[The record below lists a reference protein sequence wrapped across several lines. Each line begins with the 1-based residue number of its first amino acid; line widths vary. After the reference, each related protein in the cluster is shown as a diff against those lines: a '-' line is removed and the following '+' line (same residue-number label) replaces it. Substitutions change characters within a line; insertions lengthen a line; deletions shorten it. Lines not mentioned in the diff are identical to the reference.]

1 MRKKL
6 SLIAVASVLALF
18 ATGCGADGN
27 GSEESKAIKLPK
39 SGATPVLSL
48 SNAEGSPGETV
59 EITLS
64 VKGADNKWCSSGV
77 HIIYD
82 ENLVCVPSEADP
94 ETPSYKKGPAV
105 EEMMACIA
113 KLWTDKLLPELEKDN
128 KHSVFFCSAGDGD
141 CGKDGDIATFE
152 FVIPADAQSGKVYDI
167 EFFYREGDMFANSA
181 SEQDFQDYAFS
192 NWQNGSIK
200 VK

>member
-1 MRKKL
+1 MKNKL
-6 SLIAVASVLALF
+6 SLIAVVSVLALF
-18 ATGCGADGN
+18 ATGCGEEKGT
-27 GSEESKAIKLPK
+27 SEESKAALPK

-48 SNAEGSPGETV
+48 SNAEGMPGETV

-64 VKGADNKWCSSGV
+64 VNGADNKWCSSGI

-82 ENLVCVPSEADP
+82 ESLVCVPSEADP
-94 ETPSYKKGPAV
+94 EAPSYKKGPAV
-105 EEMMACIA
+105 EEMLACIA
-113 KLWTDKLLPELEKDN
+113 KLWTEDLLPELEQDN
-128 KHSVFFCSAGDGD
+128 KHSVFFCSAGEGD
-141 CGKDGDIATFE
+141 CGKDGDIATFS
-152 FVIPADAQSGKVYDI
+152 FVIPENAESGKVYDI

-192 NWQNGSIK
+192 NWENGSIK

>member
-1 MRKKL
+1 MKNKL
-6 SLIAVASVLALF
+6 SLIAAASALMLF
-18 ATGCGADGN
+18 TAGCGEEKGT
-27 GSEESKAIKLPK
+27 SEESRAPLPK

-48 SNAEGSPGETV
+48 SSAEGSPGETV

-64 VKGADNKWCSSGV
+64 VNGADNKWCSSGV

-82 ENLVCVPSEADP
+82 ESLVCVPSEADP
-94 ETPSYKKGPAV
+94 EAPSYKKGPAV
-105 EEMMACIA
+105 EEMLACIA
-113 KLWTDKLLPELEKDN
+113 KLWTEDLLPELEKDN
-128 KHSVFFCSAGDGD
+128 KHSVFFCSAGEGD
-141 CGKDGDIATFE
+141 CGKDGDIATFS
-152 FVIPADAQSGKVYDI
+152 FVIPENAESGKVYDI

-192 NWQNGSIK
+192 NWENGSIK